1 MRSGHAA
8 NPDAIVN
15 AATGFMAA
23 KQLFTA
29 GRIGLFAALA
39 DSPATAA
46 ELAAR
51 TQVPARSARIV
62 ADAMVGL
69 GLLRF
74 GDGRYTNSDAATEY
88 LTGRGAGPDL
98 RPFLAFWD
106 AISYPQWLQYEDTAR
121 RAEAQPLDL
130 AGDRQGVFF
139 GGVHA
144 YNALHAR
151 MLVEHYDVRVHR
163 RMLDLGGLSAA
174 FLTEAIA
181 RHPELRGTFLTA
193 EAMIDF
199 ARPGLEGSPAADR
212 IELVA
217 GDPLAHPIPD
227 GHDAVLLEHVI
238 HRYDPED
245 NRTILQRARL
255 AVDAGAT
262 LLVVDFFL
270 DPAGERALDA
280 LLAGEYLV
288 IDGTVVYP
296 EAEVCAWLD
305 ATGWRWRETRPLPGS
320 PRLLIA
326 DAA

>member
-1 MRSGHAA
+1 MISLDVRDSDAS
-8 NPDAIVN
+8 PEAIVD

-29 GRIGLFAALA
+29 SRIGLFAALA
-39 DSPATAA
+39 DGPATAA

-51 TQVPARSARIV
+51 TAVPARSARIV

-74 GDGRYTNSDAATEY
+74 DDDHYRNTEAAATY
-88 LTGRGAGPDL
+88 LAGGAGPDL

-130 AGDRQGVFF
+130 AGERQSVFF

-151 MLVEHYDVRVHR
+151 MLVGHYDVRAHS

-174 FLTEAIA
+174 FLAEATA
-181 RHPELRGTFLTA
+181 RHPQLRGTFLTGK
-193 EAMIDF
+193 AMIDF
-199 ARPGLEGSPAADR
+199 AGPVGDR
-212 IELVA
+212 IEPIA
-217 GDPLAHPIPD
+217 GDPLTHPIPA

-255 AVDAGAT
+255 AVDSGAT

-270 DPAGERALDA
+270 DPAGDRALDA

-296 EAEVCAWLD
+296 EAEVHAWLD

-326 DAA
+326 DAD